1 MPLLIVVD
9 NFFNLFTL
17 IDQCSL
23 KNLPILG
30 ILRIDHLKEATIYS
44 KKELMKED
52 KLYFE
57 VAHSAIKNS
66 EKAVVARKYNGAV
79 LMASYC
85 SNYPPLFFTKR
96 GFDFL

>member
-1 MPLLIVVD
+1 MPLVIVVD

-52 KLYFE
+52 KL
-57 VAHSAIKNS
+57 
-66 EKAVVARKYNGAV
+66 
-79 LMASYC
+79 
-85 SNYPPLFFTKR
+85 
-96 GFDFL
+96 